1 MVQLFNGM
9 PCSCLKNKTKKQNEE
24 DLCVLIW
31 KAIQSFILRKK
42 NLMDEAVYIL
52 GYMLYKSGGEKRN

>member
-9 PCSCLKNKTKKQNEE
+9 PCSYLKTKKQNEE

-31 KAIQSFILRKK
+31 KALQSFILKKK
-42 NLMDEAVYIL
+42 NLTDETVYIL